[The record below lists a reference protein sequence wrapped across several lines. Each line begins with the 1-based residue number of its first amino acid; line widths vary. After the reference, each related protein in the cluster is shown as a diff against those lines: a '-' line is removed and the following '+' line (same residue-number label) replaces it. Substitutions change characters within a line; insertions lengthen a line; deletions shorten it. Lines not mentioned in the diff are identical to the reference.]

1 MTTIG
6 FVRHGITDWN
16 IQRIAQGSSDIPL
29 NETGREQAR
38 AIAGRLAQEEPWD
51 VIISSDLIRAR
62 ETAETIAAELEMPI
76 DEIDP
81 RIRELSGGLI
91 EGTTEADR
99 IERWGLDWREQDLQ
113 REPLSAGIKRSTEAI
128 QEAMEKYPGQRILM
142 VSHGGLIGLALKNLL
157 PDRFEKIVLNNTSI
171 TILENVESKWQ
182 CTLYNCTKH
191 LPEVVEEQ
199 IAEKTK

>member
-38 AIAGRLAQEEPWD
+38 AIASRLAQEEPWD

-62 ETAETIAAELEMPI
+62 ETAETIAAELGMPI

-99 IERWGLDWREQDLQ
+99 VERWGTDWREKDLG
-113 REPLSAGIKRSTEAI
+113 REPLSAGVKRSTEAI
-128 QEAMEKYPGQRILM
+128 QEAMEKYPGKRILM

-157 PDRFEKIVLNNTSI
+157 PDRFEKILLNNTSI
-171 TILENVESKWQ
+171 TILENVESKWE

-199 IAEKTK
+199 IAGNTK

>member
-142 VSHGGLIGLALKNLL
+142 VSHGGLIGLVLKNLL

>member
-62 ETAETIAAELEMPI
+62 ETAETISAKLGMPI

-91 EGTTEADR
+91 EGTTEAER
-99 IERWGLDWREQDLQ
+99 VERWGTDWREQDLG
-113 REPLSAGIKRSTEAI
+113 REALSAGIKRSAEAI
-128 QEAMEKYPGQRILM
+128 QDATKKYPGKRILM

-157 PDRFEKIVLNNTSI
+157 PDRFDKIILDNTSI
-171 TILENVESKWQ
+171 TILENVESKWE

-199 IAEKTK
+199 IAGKTK

>member
-99 IERWGLDWREQDLQ
+99 IERWGSDWREQDLQ
-113 REPLSAGIKRSTEAI
+113 REPLSAGIKRSAEAI
-128 QEAMEKYPGQRILM
+128 QEAMEKYPGKRILM

-171 TILENVESKWQ
+171 TILENVESKWE

-199 IAEKTK
+199 IAGKTK

>member
-62 ETAETIAAELEMPI
+62 ETAETIAAELEMSI

-99 IERWGLDWREQDLQ
+99 IERWGPDWREQDLQ
-113 REPLSAGIKRSTEAI
+113 REPLSAGIKRSDEAI
-128 QEAMEKYPGQRILM
+128 QEAMEKYPGKRILM

-171 TILENVESKWQ
+171 TILENVESKWE
-182 CTLYNCTKH
+182 CILCNCTKH

-199 IAEKTK
+199 IAGKTK

>member
-38 AIAGRLAQEEPWD
+38 AIAVRLAQEEPWD
-51 VIISSDLIRAR
+51 VIISSDLIRAK
-62 ETAETIAAELEMPI
+62 ETAETIAAKLGMPI
-76 DEIDP
+76 EAIDS

-91 EGTTEADR
+91 EGTTEAER
-99 IERWGLDWREQDLQ
+99 VERWGTDWREQDLG
-113 REPLSAGIKRSTEAI
+113 REALSAGIKRSGEAI
-128 QEAMEKYPGQRILM
+128 QDAMEKYPGKRILM
-142 VSHGGLIGLALKNLL
+142 VSHGGLIGLAVKNLL
-157 PDRFEKIVLNNTSI
+157 PDQFEKIILDNTSI
-171 TILENVESKWQ
+171 TILENVESKWE
-182 CTLYNCTKH
+182 CTLFNCTKH

-199 IAEKTK
+199 VAGKIK

>member
-62 ETAETIAAELEMPI
+62 ETAETIAVELGMPI

-99 IERWGLDWREQDLQ
+99 IERWGPDWREQDLQ
-113 REPLSAGIKRSTEAI
+113 REPLSAGIKRSAEAI
-128 QEAMEKYPGQRILM
+128 QEAMEKYPGKRILM

-171 TILENVESKWQ
+171 TILENVESKWE

-199 IAEKTK
+199 IVGKTK

>member
-62 ETAETIAAELEMPI
+62 ETAETIAAELGMPI

-99 IERWGLDWREQDLQ
+99 IERWGSDWREQDLQ
-113 REPLSAGIKRSTEAI
+113 REPLSAGIKRSAEAI

-171 TILENVESKWQ
+171 TILENVESKWE

-199 IAEKTK
+199 IAGKTK

>member
-62 ETAETIAAELEMPI
+62 ETAEIIAGKLEMPI
-76 DEIDP
+76 KHLDP
-81 RIRELSGGLI
+81 LIRELSGGQI
-91 EGTTEADR
+91 EGTTEEER
-99 IERWGLDWREQDLQ
+99 IQRWGPNWRSLELGLEKQA
-113 REPLSAGIKRSTEAI
+113 EGAKRGRAAI
-128 QEAMEKYPGQRILM
+128 DKALAEYPGKRILM
-142 VSHGGLIGLALKNLL
+142 VSHGALIGTTLKSLL
-157 PDRFEKIVLNNTSI
+157 PERFLKTNLNNTSI
-171 TILENVESKWQ
+171 TILENVESKWE

-191 LPEVVEEQ
+191 LPEVAEEQ
-199 IAEKTK
+199 IAGKTK